1 MMSMHK
7 VFFFAVFAVF
17 SVLLQ
22 LVFIGSPE
30 YLLSLDPIR
39 IGISAVISTLLFL
52 VADIVNER
60 FGFKATLLMIMLGIL
75 AQAAAIVGAHF
86 VGVHIEFSLAVFG
99 IFGILSGEITDATIY
114 ALMRRF
120 TGERFLLLRTF
131 VSTTAA
137 LFIEGATLLYAA
149 PALVLIAPQFT
160 WKFLASLVNLPIVY
174 FFRKNLFGK

>member
-1 MMSMHK
+1 MHIA
-7 VFFFAVFAVF
+7 FFSALFAAL
-17 SVLLQ
+17 SVSLQ
-22 LVFIGSPE
+22 VVFIGSPE

-60 FGFKATLLMIMLGIL
+60 FGLKATLFMISTGIL
-75 AQAAAIVGAHF
+75 AQSAAIIGAHF
-86 VGVHIEFSLAVFG
+86 VGTHIEFSLAVFG

-114 ALMRRF
+114 ALMRRL
-120 TGERFLLLRTF
+120 TGERFLLSRTF
-131 VSTTAA
+131 CSTTAA

-160 WKFLASLVNLPIVY
+160 WKFLASLLNLPIVY
-174 FFRKNLFGK
+174 FFRKRLFGK